1 MEIQLNLGA
10 TVNRMRGLFVIK
22 TQLHCQI
29 EDINIVANS
38 DNHEQNDGK
47 CKRS

>member
-10 TVNRMRGLFVIK
+10 AVNRIRGLLVI
-22 TQLHCQI
+22 TIQLHCQI

-38 DNHEQNDGK
+38 DNHEKNDGK